1 MSMAPA
7 SFEIC
12 KNKLTIR
19 ILNFAV
25 HAIRAD
31 DYWWVGSTF
40 SGFGIDSLGLALAID
55 GSG

>member
-1 MSMAPA
+1 MAPA